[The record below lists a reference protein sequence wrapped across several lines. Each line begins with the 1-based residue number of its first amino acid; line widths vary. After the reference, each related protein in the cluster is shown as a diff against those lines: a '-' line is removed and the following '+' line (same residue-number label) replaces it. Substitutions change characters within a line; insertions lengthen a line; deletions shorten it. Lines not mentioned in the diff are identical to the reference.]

1 MLIIPTLYCLALIM
15 MGGINNVGK
24 KLPTKSKF
32 TEAPHHHLPISIN
45 KNKVYTEKKEN
56 KTFSPFYIQ

>member
-1 MLIIPTLYCLALIM
+1 MGVGINGSGILM

-32 TEAPHHHLPISIN
+32 TDAPHHHLPISIR
-45 KNKVYTEKKEN
+45 KNKVYTEKRKR
-56 KTFSPFYIQ
+56 KCSKGKP